1 MGAAIP
7 TERVV
12 RLTLAYDGTRFR
24 GWAAQRDQRT
34 VEGVLRDALTRV
46 CGPLPKLSVAGRTDA
61 GVHARAQVA
70 SFRGPAE
77 MDLERVQRSVN
88 GMLAPEVVLTDVRF
102 APDGF
107 DARFSASAREYTYRI
122 DVGDWPDPFDARFV
136 WHRPGALDLGAM
148 RAAARALV
156 GEHDF
161 AAFCRRPPAAGPTT
175 RDLQRLTL
183 SRVATRIEIHAR
195 ANAFLHQMVR
205 SLVGTLVGVG
215 EGRLG
220 RDEMAAILAS
230 MDRGRAGQLA
240 PPYGLTLERVLY
252 GRRLT

>member
-1 MGAAIP
+1 VGAATP

-70 SFRGPAE
+70 SFRGRDDL
-77 MDLERVQRSVN
+77 DLERLQRSVN
-88 GMLAPEVVLTDVRF
+88 ATLGPEVVVTDARF

-107 DARFSASAREYTYRI
+107 DARFSASAREYAYRL

-136 WHRPGALDLGAM
+136 WHRPGELDLRAM
-148 RAAARALV
+148 RAAARTLV

-161 AAFCRRPPAAGPTT
+161 GSFGRRPQGGASTVRHLA
-175 RDLQRLTL
+175 RLAVARRGD
-183 SRVATRIEIHAR
+183 RVEITAR
-195 ANAFLHQMVR
+195 ANAFLQQMVR
-205 SLVGTLVGVG
+205 SLVGTLVAVG
-215 EGRLG
+215 EGAVLPST
-220 RDEMAAILAS
+220 MPQILAAR
-230 MDRGRAGQLA
+230 DRAAAGRVA
-240 PPYGLTLERVLY
+240 PPHGLTLERVVY
-252 GRRLT
+252 GGRR

>member
-1 MGAAIP
+1 MGAATP

-70 SFRGPAE
+70 SFGGRGDL
-77 MDLERVQRSVN
+77 DLERLQRSVN
-88 GMLAPEVVLTDVRF
+88 ATLGPEIVVTDARF
-102 APDGF
+102 APQGF
-107 DARFSASAREYTYRI
+107 DARFSASAREYAYRL

-136 WHRPGALDLGAM
+136 WHRPGELDLRAM

-161 AAFCRRPPAAGPTT
+161 GSFGRRPQGGASTVRHLA
-175 RDLQRLTL
+175 RLAVARRGD
-183 SRVATRIEIHAR
+183 RVEIIAR
-195 ANAFLHQMVR
+195 ANAFLQQMVR
-205 SLVGTLVGVG
+205 SLVGTLVAVG
-215 EGRLG
+215 EGAVSPST
-220 RDEMAAILAS
+220 MPQILAAG
-230 MDRGRAGQLA
+230 DRAAAGRVA
-240 PPYGLTLERVLY
+240 PPHGLTLERVVY
-252 GRRLT
+252 GRRR